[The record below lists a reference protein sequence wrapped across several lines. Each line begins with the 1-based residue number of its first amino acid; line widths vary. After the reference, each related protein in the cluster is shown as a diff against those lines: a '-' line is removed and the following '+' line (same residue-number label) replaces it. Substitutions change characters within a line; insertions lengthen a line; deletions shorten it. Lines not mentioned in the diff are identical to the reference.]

1 MRRFLLFGRIHQ
13 RLIAS
18 AAVTVALYL
27 LLPWPTEAADRY
39 LVAWDLG
46 IVLYLGLAASMI
58 VHSGVPQMRE
68 RASIEDDGAIAVLL
82 LTLGTTLASL
92 VAIFAE
98 LNGVKGAAVVEQT
111 ARLSLAG
118 FTIIC
123 SWFFV
128 NTIFAIHYGH
138 DYYGARGGREGL
150 QFPGGGDPDYWDF
163 LYFSFTIG
171 AAVQTSD
178 VAITTPRMRRLV
190 LGHTVVSFLFNTT
203 ILAIA
208 VNVGASL
215 F

>member
-1 MRRFLLFGRIHQ
+1 
-13 RLIAS
+13 
-18 AAVTVALYL
+18 
-27 LLPWPTEAADRY
+27 
-39 LVAWDLG
+39 
-46 IVLYLGLAASMI
+46 MI

-163 LYFSFTIG
+163 LYFSFDHRRG
-171 AAVQTSD
+171 RADVRRRDHDAAHAAARARPHRCLLPLQHDDPGDRGQCRGKPVLGSSDALATSPSRSTLPRACNCRAMNQHRAAQAAPMHQPASTS
-178 VAITTPRMRRLV
+178 VGQCTPR
-190 LGHTVVSFLFNTT
+190 
-203 ILAIA
+203 
-208 VNVGASL
+208 
-215 F
+215 

>member
-1 MRRFLLFGRIHQ
+1 M
-13 RLIAS
+13 ATTTT
-18 AAVTVALYL
+18 A
-27 LLPWPTEAADRY
+27 
-39 LVAWDLG
+39 
-46 IVLYLGLAASMI
+46 LAA
-58 VHSGVPQMRE
+58 
-68 RASIEDDGAIAVLL
+68 
-82 LTLGTTLASL
+82 
-92 VAIFAE
+92 
-98 LNGVKGAAVVEQT
+98 
-111 ARLSLAG
+111 
-118 FTIIC
+118 
-123 SWFFV
+123 
-128 NTIFAIHYGH
+128 
-138 DYYGARGGREGL
+138 GGSGL